1 MTFIDDAFEKRS
13 CAAAEKLAG
22 GVNEVFQVGL
32 SRGESRSPPPPPLQL
47 NSPFLPWLAAQK
59 LEFLP
64 EIRR

>member
-32 SRGESRSPPPPPLQL
+32 SRGESRSPPTSSVIRPSFPT
-47 NSPFLPWLAAQK
+47 QK